1 VVPPG
6 RFRANATAEVSSESA
21 RQRLGFT
28 GKPSLSKQTK
38 FDYGATLPRVHGEQ
52 LNQQRLATLSW
63 DNLRECL
70 IKGTYGSFLTE
81 LSKNTTN
88 GYIEEWNPALL
99 ATKAIAEDVPSW
111 DEAMNGPMAAGFWK
125 ACETEIDTLVD
136 KDCWDEVPRPKDR
149 PVVSSTWAFRIKR
162 FPDGTMRKL
171 KA

>member
-1 VVPPG
+1 
-6 RFRANATAEVSSESA
+6 
-21 RQRLGFT
+21 
-28 GKPSLSKQTK
+28 
-38 FDYGATLPRVHGEQ
+38 
-52 LNQQRLATLSW
+52 
-63 DNLRECL
+63 
-70 IKGTYGSFLTE
+70 

-99 ATKAIAEDVPSW
+99 ATKANAEDVPSW

-125 ACETEIDTLVD
+125 ACETEINTLVD

-171 KA
+171 KARFCARGFEQTEGVDFHETFAPVVNWSTVRFLLMMSILLNLSMKQVDYIAAFIQSDIDTDVYVEMPRNLAKF